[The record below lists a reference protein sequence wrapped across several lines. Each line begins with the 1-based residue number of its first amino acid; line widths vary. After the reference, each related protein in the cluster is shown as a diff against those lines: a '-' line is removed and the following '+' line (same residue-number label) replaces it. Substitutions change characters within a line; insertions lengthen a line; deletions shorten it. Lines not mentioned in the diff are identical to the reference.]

1 MAMAMNTG
9 SGRMVRTAPA
19 KSSRRTAMNPDRL
32 TAFMDSSTKNMWSGQ
47 TFSSKSIKPQTI
59 YDPSLSWDGLSV
71 NPKPFSRL
79 DQTPEINAC
88 TLTAPIG
95 MAGAR
100 VVELSDGLPDGLFEG
115 VTKGGEGIQVVPRTL
130 IQNDVNFNHP
140 EAPAAKMALD
150 PQGDVMVMESGEGF
164 MNMRSMPPRV
174 TTVPQPPIVGSA
186 LDTSTGQLRRYLLTP
201 KERSDLLKHEQKTQ
215 KANAL
220 QKTAELQQRRLVQI
234 MRHRHR
240 EGAVGVDGVNSAAE
254 SGSLYEDR
262 AAVKNAAESRR
273 MRKAGD
279 RRSKLATVAF
289 AQNRY
294 GHNPFHHNEE
304 FLGPQETKFMQTKGG
319 SGRPGLNTQSRLFGA
334 QQHVERAE
342 RTQHLRDEDLSGKN
356 YNLTGHHNVQYAPS
370 VVPQRVSE
378 KSYMKHPSQQLLERG
393 RNMQGSMPVDKLFY

>member
-1 MAMAMNTG
+1 
-9 SGRMVRTAPA
+9 MVRTAPA

-79 DQTPEINAC
+79 DQQPEINAC

-95 MAGAR
+95 MAGSR
-100 VVELSDGLPDGLFEG
+100 VVELSDQLPDGLFEG
-115 VTKGGEGIQVVPRTL
+115 VTKGGPGIQVVPRTL
-130 IQNDVNFNHP
+130 VQNDVSYNDP
-140 EAPAAKMALD
+140 EAPAAKMEKD
-150 PQGDVMVMESGEGF
+150 PLGNVMVMESGEGF
-164 MNMRSMPPRV
+164 MNMNSVPPRV
-174 TTVPQPPIVGSA
+174 TTVPQPSIVRDA
-186 LDTSTGQLRRYLLTP
+186 LEPGTGQLRRYLLTP
-201 KERSDLLKHEQKTQ
+201 KERSDLLVHEKKTQ

-240 EGAVGVDGVNSAAE
+240 DGAMGVDGVRSSVNGGE
-254 SGSLYEDR
+254 HIYQDR
-262 AAVKNAAESRR
+262 TAVKDAADARR
-273 MRKAGD
+273 MRKSNE

-304 FLGPQETKFMQTKGG
+304 FLGPSETKFMQTKGG
-319 SGRPGLNTQSRLFGA
+319 AGRPGLNTQNRLFGA
-334 QQHVERAE
+334 QAYVERAE

-356 YNLTGHHNVQYAPS
+356 FNLTGHHKVEYAPS
-370 VVPQRVSE
+370 KVPERKSE
-378 KSYMKHPSQQLLERG
+378 KSYMTHPSQQLLERG
-393 RNMQGSMPVDKLFY
+393 RNMQGAMPIDKLFY